1 RGDTPED
8 GAEGHEVRTGDRGD
22 DERQG
27 RLPAAWRPPED
38 HRPDPVAGDRLR
50 QHRVRPE
57 EVLLTEDPL
66 ERARPHPIGE
76 RSPTLHALFRGGA
89 EQSLAGVWER
99 PARSRGHGENVAR
112 FAGGSPGQRIRYF
125 IPTNASPT

>member
-1 RGDTPED
+1 RVLLRLVEAMDLVDEDDRPLPLEGQAVTRRGDDLAELGDTPED

-38 HRPDPVAGDRLR
+38 PRPEPAAGDRLR

-66 ERARPHPIGE
+66 ERARPHPI
-76 RSPTLHALFRGGA
+76 
-89 EQSLAGVWER
+89 
-99 PARSRGHGENVAR
+99 
-112 FAGGSPGQRIRYF
+112 
-125 IPTNASPT
+125 